1 MSAQDVVKTNL
12 GSVESLFNEIVVE
25 GGQARPAYSLR
36 TTSSKK
42 INVDVDSYTLE
53 KGYLAL
59 TGNEADL
66 EGNMVM
72 FKGTASNLYGWVVRL
87 GEEYEAFEYTTNESG
102 DVIVEKVPV
111 EKIIPVCNH
120 MPDTTSTTPE
130 IQYGEGEEHIGTYPG
145 TNLREL
151 ESNPGATNVFYCDIT
166 RVTDASGNITVGTSA
181 AELWKAWQCFA
192 SSVSMYDVNITTNR
206 AVYDSYPVQNSGI
219 INFMFESGR
228 SFAPLHSFGTR
239 SAGTLYFFSSGWG
252 WGRTCAHEAGH
263 QLGMSHDGGAGDG
276 EYFGGLATYKWGP
289 IMGNY
294 WPGDSWGEKNGV
306 FQWSKGEYSGASQT
320 QDDLDYLDG
329 YLGYRPDDIT
339 TSRALKYVEGDP
351 ETINSDS
358 TRAFIGRTGDED
370 IFTFQIGADGGSINV
385 TIDQIEYC
393 SYLDVY
399 AELRDASGNVIDSDN
414 PQALRYANLSAN
426 LDAGLYSIMVTGGA
440 EGTPSNGFSN
450 YGSLGYFEIE
460 GTITNAISDQLNTSI
475 SASGSTN
482 LCAGGM
488 VSLEANDDD
497 EYAYQW
503 FKNDNALNG
512 ETGYSLQVDESG
524 VYFVEISKDDV
535 VADSREIEVNVI
547 PLPDVPVVTN
557 GIICQPGDE
566 VELLATAN
574 ATVKW
579 FSSLTDNEVIHEG
592 ESYTVSVSEE
602 TTYFVAQ
609 NTIPSPVRVGP
620 EDNTFSPGAY
630 HAGDYYN
637 VFDAEKDLVIR
648 SVTVYAEGAGTRRF
662 VLLDGTTE
670 LGAKEVALVDGENR
684 IDLDFEVPTGT
695 GYKLGVEKLNGVD
708 AQLYRN
714 SGVQDFPF
722 AVDGLISINESTA
735 AGVET
740 EYYYYLYDWEVQESG
755 DGCSSA
761 RVEVSVLIDPTCVTS
776 IHEQLNRSVQVYPNP
791 SSGLVHVNVSE
802 RFDVSRV
809 TLLSITG
816 EVVSSI
822 YGNVS
827 SFDMSELAA
836 GSYVLEISVDGAT
849 VRRTII
855 KK

>member
-1 MSAQDVVKTNL
+1 
-12 GSVESLFNEIVVE
+12 
-25 GGQARPAYSLR
+25 
-36 TTSSKK
+36 
-42 INVDVDSYTLE
+42 
-53 KGYLAL
+53 
-59 TGNEADL
+59 
-66 EGNMVM
+66 
-72 FKGTASNLYGWVVRL
+72 
-87 GEEYEAFEYTTNESG
+87 
-102 DVIVEKVPV
+102 
-111 EKIIPVCNH
+111 
-120 MPDTTSTTPE
+120 
-130 IQYGEGEEHIGTYPG
+130 
-145 TNLREL
+145 
-151 ESNPGATNVFYCDIT
+151 
-166 RVTDASGNITVGTSA
+166 
-181 AELWKAWQCFA
+181 
-192 SSVSMYDVNITTNR
+192 
-206 AVYDSYPVQNSGI
+206 
-219 INFMFESGR
+219 
-228 SFAPLHSFGTR
+228 
-239 SAGTLYFFSSGWG
+239 
-252 WGRTCAHEAGH
+252 
-263 QLGMSHDGGAGDG
+263 
-276 EYFGGLATYKWGP
+276 
-289 IMGNY
+289 
-294 WPGDSWGEKNGV
+294 
-306 FQWSKGEYSGASQT
+306 
-320 QDDLDYLDG
+320 
-329 YLGYRPDDIT
+329 
-339 TSRALKYVEGDP
+339 
-351 ETINSDS
+351 
-358 TRAFIGRTGDED
+358 

-630 HAGDYYN
+630 HA
-637 VFDAEKDLVIR
+637 
-648 SVTVYAEGAGTRRF
+648 
-662 VLLDGTTE
+662 
-670 LGAKEVALVDGENR
+670 
-684 IDLDFEVPTGT
+684 
-695 GYKLGVEKLNGVD
+695 
-708 AQLYRN
+708 
-714 SGVQDFPF
+714 
-722 AVDGLISINESTA
+722 
-735 AGVET
+735 
-740 EYYYYLYDWEVQESG
+740 
-755 DGCSSA
+755 
-761 RVEVSVLIDPTCVTS
+761 
-776 IHEQLNRSVQVYPNP
+776 
-791 SSGLVHVNVSE
+791 
-802 RFDVSRV
+802 
-809 TLLSITG
+809 
-816 EVVSSI
+816 
-822 YGNVS
+822 
-827 SFDMSELAA
+827 
-836 GSYVLEISVDGAT
+836 
-849 VRRTII
+849 
-855 KK
+855 